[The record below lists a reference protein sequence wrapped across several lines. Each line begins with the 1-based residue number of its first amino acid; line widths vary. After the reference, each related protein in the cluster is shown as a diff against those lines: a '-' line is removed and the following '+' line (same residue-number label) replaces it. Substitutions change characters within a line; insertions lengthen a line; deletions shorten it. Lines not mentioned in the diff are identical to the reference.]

1 MKFLVSLLC
10 QRTLTHL
17 PLSLSVSLLSLC
29 HLNRSCFYVYVVNVG
44 GIYILGLTASLFFF
58 WLGEGYLYSV
68 DLEIPECKRLGS
80 RAPNLTFGCSSIA
93 SNLKLTQ
100 SIVIVCLHV
109 YHIQAFYP
117 E

>member
-10 QRTLTHL
+10 KRTLTHL

-58 WLGEGYLYSV
+58 GWGRATFILWTLKYQNVKDLALGHQISHLAVALSPP
-68 DLEIPECKRLGS
+68 I
-80 RAPNLTFGCSSIA
+80 
-93 SNLKLTQ
+93 
-100 SIVIVCLHV
+100 
-109 YHIQAFYP
+109 
-117 E
+117 